1 MDDKGVAKFVDVIRD
16 LVKNEVDK
24 TDSTIV
30 CKVVAKNK
38 VGTYDYTYDVYV
50 EPDETNVISGIQN
63 ASNSDIEIGDYV
75 YLYKIKNQLNNS
87 FIFKKIG
94 GSGSSSYVSI
104 LEDKISTLVTKDDFS
119 TSITQTAE
127 EIKLRASKAEVSS
140 ELSQRAEEIYAQV
153 VKKNDSSSAGFGW
166 SITADNGFIVY
177 RTENDKRQNVIQADN
192 NGLIIQGQVKA
203 ESGYIGNSSN
213 GFKITD
219 QAIYNGSV
227 TKWSEAAGGNTSG
240 VYIGTD
246 GIKLG
251 DKFSVSPDGTVVA
264 TTLKTIRSVEIK
276 YGYSAN
282 GVDPKTVTSWQDTI
296 PQAPAGYYLWTKT
309 VTTYTIVN
317 SSGSYETDEKY
328 SVSRIGEDGTSVE
341 IKGNVDNYTALKAI
355 TGAQDGDGYIVT
367 NASDDPD
374 IGSKES
380 LGILYT
386 WISSSKS
393 WTYCG
398 QIRGPQG
405 DQGIQGYSIVTSVTR
420 DNFTNSQWST
430 YGTIGHSESWNNT
443 SDIRN
448 GCRIGDLFTIVGQAT
463 DTKDGHTLTYRSTT
477 ASGNLQGVC
486 IAHQITARGDKGET
500 GETGA
505 TGAAGTSRGYVYQ
518 LGTSTVPSTPSIGT
532 SAPPSGWSS
541 NILFPTTEYPYCY
554 VSSYK
559 YDGEKY
565 IFDTPTQYSTVEG
578 MTSILSDEGI
588 DIITKNSSG
597 DYIINIDAIQGDI
610 GANNALTIAGFS
622 IDSQSFYNDS
632 VSGTQTPGDAGSVW
646 VSVGKL
652 STKSIAGSSGTN
664 SWAFAASNT
673 FGVTTSGALYSTSG
687 NIGGFS
693 ITTDSLTGGDYAD
706 NSFIGLFPQGTT
718 STPAWFCSTVSG
730 YNYTFLKN
738 SSYDTDDY
746 YGYYSNNK
754 GVDNSYAVI
763 KVEFTSAAN
772 SITIGIRSYAEG
784 LYDYTIASTV
794 NAKTV
799 PTIYNA
805 SNVKATTRGNQQSGS
820 AQSEYTF
827 VTYTNVSANDYIYV
841 IYRKDADSAQGDDRG
856 FLLLPKNVNV
866 ETARSLVIGQGFY
879 VTTEGTM
886 TARKCTIGGFSVDT
900 ESLTYKGN
908 GTKYNNIKFRVNPK
922 ASDEYGIYTLETEP
936 TDITAVYTSS
946 FGSNFYILPRDIKK
960 SETGWYGA
968 AINNDGFTTFF
979 NARSTQATTSF
990 RSNIGISYLSD
1001 IPTLVGYSTASFS
1014 AINSQNNARRK
1025 VIYKGL
1031 TSSIGED
1038 KWLEI
1043 DLKSLAKFT
1052 SVDIAVATCC
1062 ANTLNEDLGGYK
1074 GMVMVYISGTK
1085 LYIGNDGS
1093 GTRQIY
1099 YIAIGEASN

>member
-38 VGTYDYTYDVYV
+38 VSTYDYTYDVYV
-50 EPDETNVISGIQN
+50 EPDEMNIISGIQN
-63 ASNSDIEIGDYV
+63 ASNSDIEVGDYV

-140 ELSQRAEEIYAQV
+140 ELTQRAEEIYAQV

-166 SITADNGFIVY
+166 SITVDNGFIVY
-177 RTENDKRQNVIQADN
+177 RKENDKTQNVIQADK

-203 ESGYIGNSSN
+203 ESGYIGTSSN
-213 GFKITD
+213 GFEITD
-219 QAIYNGSV
+219 QAIYNGNI
-227 TKWSEAAGGNTSG
+227 TKWSEAAGGDISG

-264 TTLKTIRSVEIK
+264 TTLKTIKNVEIK

-282 GVDPKTVTSWQDTI
+282 GVDPSTVTNWQYTI

-309 VTTYTIVN
+309 ITTYTIVN

-386 WISSSKS
+386 WISSTNS

-420 DNFTNSQWST
+420 DSFTNSQWST
-430 YGTIGHSESWNNT
+430 YGTIGHSESWNDT
-443 SDIRN
+443 FDIRN
-448 GCRIGDLFTIVGQAT
+448 GCRVGDLFTIVGQAT

-486 IAHQITARGDKGET
+486 IAHQVTARGDKGET
-500 GETGA
+500 GATGA
-505 TGAAGTSRGYVYQ
+505 TGAAGASRGYVYQ

-532 SAPPSGWSS
+532 TMPPSGWSS
-541 NILFPTTEYPYCY
+541 NILFPTTKYPYCY
-554 VSSYK
+554 VSSYR

-565 IFDTPTQYSTVEG
+565 VFDTPTQYSTVEG
-578 MTSILSDEGI
+578 MTSILSDDGI

-597 DYIINIDAIQGDI
+597 NYIINIDAIQGDI
-610 GANNALTIAGFS
+610 DANNALTIAGFS
-622 IDSQSFYNDS
+622 INNQSFYNDS
-632 VSGTQTPGDAGSVW
+632 VSGTKTPGDAGSVW
-646 VSVGKL
+646 VSTGES

-664 SWAFAASNT
+664 TWAFAASNN
-673 FGVTTSGALYSTSG
+673 FGVTTAGALYSVSG
-687 NIGGFS
+687 NIGGFK
-693 ITTDSLTGGDYAD
+693 IADKSLTSGSYITNDYL
-706 NSFIGLFPQGTT
+706 GLFPGGTT
-718 STPAWFCSTVSG
+718 TNIEVPTWVTSKVSNYPYSFERYSDFDTSNYYCYRSTN
-730 YNYTFLKN
+730 YNVA
-738 SSYDTDDY
+738 S
-746 YGYYSNNK
+746 
-754 GVDNSYAVI
+754 SYAVI
-763 KVEFTSAAN
+763 KIIFTDEIS
-772 SITIGIRSYAEG
+772 SIKIGIRSYAETN
-784 LYDYTIASTV
+784 YDYTIITTLNSTIIPTSTDSSYV
-794 NAKTV
+794 NA
-799 PTIYNA
+799 
-805 SNVKATTRGNQQSGS
+805 STRGNQQSGHAES
-820 AQSEYTF
+820 DYTF
-827 VTYTNVSANDYIYV
+827 VTYSGVPRNGHIYV
-841 IYRKDADSAQGDDRG
+841 IYRKDNNLNVGDDRG
-856 FLLLPKNVNV
+856 YILLPKNNV
-866 ETARSLVIGQGFY
+866 GSSARVIQVGSNFYITNEGAICAQSGTLANLKIESESLSYVRNSSTSFDNVCFQLRAGKEDEFSLDSDPAEISVVSAFSMYSRNYFFPKWLDNLAYYGAIATKDGFSVYQNTHDGSLSSCFLSNIKIKDLQNIPTVVSHDGLSSATSQSGGSHYQIFASKVTGVGQDQWAELTILPNYFSKISCVVG
-879 VTTEGTM
+879 
-886 TARKCTIGGFSVDT
+886 TIGGFSSS
-900 ESLTYKGN
+900 ESLSG
-908 GTKYNNIKFRVNPK
+908 
-922 ASDEYGIYTLETEP
+922 
-936 TDITAVYTSS
+936 
-946 FGSNFYILPRDIKK
+946 
-960 SETGWYGA
+960 
-968 AINNDGFTTFF
+968 
-979 NARSTQATTSF
+979 
-990 RSNIGISYLSD
+990 
-1001 IPTLVGYSTASFS
+1001 
-1014 AINSQNNARRK
+1014 
-1025 VIYKGL
+1025 YKGL
-1031 TSSIGED
+1031 CLT
-1038 KWLEI
+1038 
-1043 DLKSLAKFT
+1043 
-1052 SVDIAVATCC
+1052 
-1062 ANTLNEDLGGYK
+1062 
-1074 GMVMVYISGTK
+1074 YISDDGK
-1085 LYIGNDGS
+1085 KAYVANDGDS
-1093 GTRQIY
+1093 SRVIY
-1099 YIAIGEASN
+1099 YIAVGIAKT